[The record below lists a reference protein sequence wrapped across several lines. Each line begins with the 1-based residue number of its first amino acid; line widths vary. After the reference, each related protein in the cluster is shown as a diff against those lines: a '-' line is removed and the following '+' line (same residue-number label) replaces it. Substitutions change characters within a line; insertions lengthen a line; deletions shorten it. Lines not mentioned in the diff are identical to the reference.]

1 MKLIPILF
9 FLLAFCDNLNA
20 QILEK
25 NIEKIKSSA
34 LLKESLSDDT
44 SGSAKF
50 LTYPTLAYTPETKWE
65 FGVAN
70 LFLFHAKK
78 NHQNRLN
85 EIYSFTFYTQ
95 QRQYGIWLDHAIYT
109 DQNNWFFLGRGR
121 FQFFPLKYYGIGAN
135 TPNNYAIVSNGNIQ
149 IRERALRKVKENFY
163 VGLEVDYHKI
173 FDVSYDLSKV
183 GGDFELPQG
192 SNGSSNKA
200 LGIGIV
206 YDDRKNV
213 LNVRKGMFAE
223 LAFLQYAKAF
233 NSDFQFQ
240 LFQFDARIF
249 RRGFAKNQVIA
260 IQSNGMS
267 NVGNVPFN
275 QMALI
280 GGESMMRGY
289 YLGRFRDKTMVNL
302 QAEYRFLPLPFS
314 KKLGATLFSSIGN
327 VAPSVQSLN
336 ISNTKFAAGLG
347 LRYLVFKAKD
357 IYFRTDL
364 AFTNEG
370 RGFYVFLGEA
380 F

>member
-1 MKLIPILF
+1 
-9 FLLAFCDNLNA
+9 
-20 QILEK
+20 
-25 NIEKIKSSA
+25 
-34 LLKESLSDDT
+34 
-44 SGSAKF
+44 
-50 LTYPTLAYTPETKWE
+50 
-65 FGVAN
+65 
-70 LFLFHAKK
+70 
-78 NHQNRLN
+78 
-85 EIYSFTFYTQ
+85 
-95 QRQYGIWLDHAIYT
+95 
-109 DQNNWFFLGRGR
+109 LGRGR

-206 YDDRKNV
+206 YDNRKNV

-260 IQSNGMS
+260 IQSNGVS